1 MWERDCRIGF
11 LIIYNDDSLP
21 LAMSECVGTDP
32 LRFTNVNTKTIP
44 YTLPL
49 VSAKITVSEVGYGFF
64 IT

>member
-1 MWERDCRIGF
+1 MWERDCRIRF

-21 LAMSECVGTDP
+21 LAMAECVGKHP
-32 LRFTNVNTKTIP
+32 LRFADANTKTIP

-49 VSAKITVSEVGYGFF
+49 VSAKMTVSEVGYGFF